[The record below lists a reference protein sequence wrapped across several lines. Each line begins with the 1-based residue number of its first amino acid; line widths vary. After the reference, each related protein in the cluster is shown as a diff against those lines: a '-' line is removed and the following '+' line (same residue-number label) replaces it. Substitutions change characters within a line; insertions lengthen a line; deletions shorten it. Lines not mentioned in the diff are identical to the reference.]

1 MEASFLKDVYKNW
14 MSSSGFLFYFAHLG
28 EKGADRVAAKEFV
41 DKGSTMPMSRI
52 WWSSNGQVKV
62 DVHYV
67 GDALAKKATNL
78 RDKFKD
84 ALASYTPPPPEPT
97 KYSITFNPNGGTLT
111 SGMTRTVTENTAIG
125 ELPVPIRNG
134 WTFNGW
140 FTTAS
145 GGT

>member
-1 MEASFLKDVYKNW
+1 MEASFLDNVYTNW
-14 MSSSGFLFYFAHLG
+14 MDSSGFLFYFAHLG
-28 EKGADRVAAKEFV
+28 EKSADLTAAKKFV
-41 DKGSTMPMSRI
+41 DKGDTMPMSRI

-67 GDALAKKATNL
+67 ASALKKNATTL

-125 ELPVPIRNG
+125 ELPVPTRSG

-140 FTTAS
+140 FTAAS